1 MMRKS
6 KKYVYTVLAAIIYG
20 AVIIAL
26 FWKSRYGY
34 AQLDEAFY
42 TTIAY
47 RFLQGD
53 LILYDEWSNTQLSA
67 VLLLP
72 VIKAYM
78 TALLFLIFASYG
90 LMVFIHGGHTLD

>member
-26 FWKSRYGY
+26 FWKCRYGY

-42 TTIAY
+42 PTIAY

-72 VIKAYM
+72 VIKAY
-78 TALLFLIFASYG
+78 TLLQEVQMEYIYLSDICMFL
-90 LMVFIHGGHTLD
+90 LK